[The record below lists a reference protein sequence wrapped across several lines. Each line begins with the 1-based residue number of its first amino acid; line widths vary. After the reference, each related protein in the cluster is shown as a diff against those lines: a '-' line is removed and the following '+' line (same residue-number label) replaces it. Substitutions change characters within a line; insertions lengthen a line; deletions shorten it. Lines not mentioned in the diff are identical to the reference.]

1 MDKDA
6 QLSGA
11 HLTEPELQGLQRERT
26 AHHAATGSATEQ
38 TGRCHLDDDVFVVQL
53 VDDVI
58 AVPAAERSD
67 YGN

>member
-11 HLTEPELQGLQRERT
+11 HLTEPQLQGLQRERA
-26 AHHAATGSATEQ
+26 AHHAATGSAAEQ
-38 TGRCHLDDDVFVVQL
+38 TGHLDDDVFVVQL
-53 VDDVI
+53 VDDV
-58 AVPAAERSD
+58 VSVAATERSN